1 MQILYFGKK
10 TRKVLKNHEKGDRII
25 VTQNIGG
32 AFYEKRTEETEGA
45 TC

>member
-1 MQILYFGKK
+1 MQ
-10 TRKVLKNHEKGDRII
+10 KVLKNHEKDDRII